1 MKQYLQE
8 AERSLLDIFYCG
20 MDSFSEEILSGLL
33 SLAEDGERLGL
44 HQAGS
49 CFSRIA
55 ELLKG
60 KRHRMEFSPEPVIE
74 AMEELSGYIRACREK
89 LSYDMAACVM
99 KRYGN

>member
-1 MKQYLQE
+1 
-8 AERSLLDIFYCG
+8 

-44 HQAGS
+44 HQAGKY
-49 CFSRIA
+49 FSRIA
-55 ELLKG
+55 ELLQG

-74 AMEELSGYIRACREK
+74 TMEELSGYIRACREK

-99 KRYGN
+99 KRCSN

>member
-89 LSYDMAACVM
+89 LSYDMAANVM
-99 KRYGN
+99 KRCSN